1 MVVVCRV
8 MELAPVTLMGCD
20 LGMTVEHFKLS
31 RKILL
36 VRRHF
41 SPAKVVVLNRQ
52 PGSRSSCSKKA
63 NSTGFP
69 KNERMTVAIFRQIK
83 TQNDQYVVT
92 Y

>member
-31 RKILL
+31 RKILSCKEAFFSGKGGRSEPAAGITFIL
-36 VRRHF
+36 FKEGEFNRFSQKRANDRRNF
-41 SPAKVVVLNRQ
+41 STN
-52 PGSRSSCSKKA
+52 KK
-63 NSTGFP
+63 
-69 KNERMTVAIFRQIK
+69 
-83 TQNDQYVVT
+83 QNDQYVVT